1 MPDIAVIVFSRGG
14 NTRKVADAIAAE
26 LGVPVQDTNAPLPDG
41 ARLVFPGSGGYGG
54 KPGEPLMQFIGSG
67 NFSGRKAALSGT
79 SGGPEGAKHMMAEMR
94 EALLGK
100 GATVIGDF
108 SCRGKFL
115 FTNRGHPNDEDL
127 ANARKFAR
135 EMAGSA

>member
-14 NTRKVADAIAAE
+14 NTRKIADAIAAE

-41 ARLVFPGSGGYGG
+41 ARLVFLGSGTYGG
-54 KPGEPLMQFIGSG
+54 KPGEPMAKFIESG
-67 NFSGRKAALSGT
+67 NFSGCRIALFGT
-79 SGGPEGAKHMMAEMR
+79 SGGPEGAKHMMGEMR

>member
-1 MPDIAVIVFSRGG
+1 MPDISVIVFSRGG

-26 LGVPVQDTNAPLPDG
+26 LGVTVQDTNVPLPES
-41 ARLVFPGSGGYGG
+41 ARLVFLGSGTYGG
-54 KPGEPLMQFIGSG
+54 KPGEPMMAFIESG
-67 NFSGRKAALSGT
+67 NFSGRKVALFGT
-79 SGGPEGAKHMMAEMR
+79 SGGAEGAKHMIAMMR
-94 EALLGK
+94 DALLAK

-115 FTNRGHPNDEDL
+115 FTNRGHPSAQDLDE
-127 ANARKFAR
+127 ARKFAR